1 MDTRAAAAIERA
13 GEGARA
19 TRAKSRT
26 VVPTRTWCLY
36 LHGHFLRSRLRARL
50 DTRSNSPYLREI
62 LMRPNH
68 GIVLLVS
75 LVLPLHADHVKPAAT
90 KTLPVTT
97 SSAKARD
104 LYEKAMSDYENLYL
118 ERANLGRRAATQ
130 ADPNFALAQA
140 WIAFNS
146 RTPAEASAAREKAK
160 ALTSKV
166 TPGERLMIQ
175 WITDVQENNFIAG
188 IAAMNDMLAMYP
200 KDKRLLYLAGNW
212 LMVENGNQQAQKM
225 FERALVIDKKYPAA
239 LNDLAYCYARDR
251 EFAKAFGAMERY
263 IAVLPTQPNPQDSYA
278 EILRMA
284 GNFDPALEH
293 YRAALK
299 IDPDFVSSQLGLG
312 DTYALMGDQ
321 ARARAEYDKA
331 IQGAHTE
338 ADRLDYRLQKAMT
351 WVRENNFAE
360 ADRAF
365 ADVAEKAHAQGF
377 ELEPAQA
384 HRMMSVYQ
392 TDDASA
398 LKHLEAA
405 EDALSHRASIAQS
418 DREEERARILRCR
431 AVRAAHAGDQE
442 LAGKT
447 LQQLETM
454 ANDSRSLVIQSAYH
468 GAAGALLM
476 GKQKFADAIPHL
488 EEDTDD
494 PYSMELLSRAYSETG
509 ASDKRH
515 EIEAKLRSTNVPTLE
530 QALVVPGARA
540 RRPESP

>member
-1 MDTRAAAAIERA
+1 
-13 GEGARA
+13 
-19 TRAKSRT
+19 
-26 VVPTRTWCLY
+26 
-36 LHGHFLRSRLRARL
+36 
-50 DTRSNSPYLREI
+50 
-62 LMRPNH
+62 MRPNH
-68 GIVLLVS
+68 GITLLVC
-75 LVLPLHADHVKPAAT
+75 LWFVLPLQANQVKLAAT

-118 ERANLGRRAATQ
+118 ERANLGWRAAAE

-146 RTPAEASAAREKAK
+146 RDPAEASAARDKAK

-175 WITDVQENNFIAG
+175 WITNVQENNFIAG

-212 LMVENGNQQAQKM
+212 LTLENGYEQAQKM
-225 FERALVIDKKYPAA
+225 LERALAIDKNYPAA
-239 LNDLAYCYARDR
+239 LNDLAYCDARNR
-251 EFAKAFGAMERY
+251 EFDKAFGAMERY
-263 IAVLPTQPNPQDSYA
+263 VAVLPGQPNPQDSYA

-284 GNFDPALEH
+284 GNFDAALEH

-312 DTYALMGDQ
+312 DTYALKGDQ

-331 IQGAHTE
+331 IQGAKNE
-338 ADRLDYRLQKAMT
+338 ADRLDYDLQKAMT

-360 ADRAF
+360 ADKAF
-365 ADVAEKAHAQGF
+365 AAVAETAHSKGLD
-377 ELEPAQA
+377 LETAHA

-398 LKHLEAA
+398 LKHLKAA
-405 EDALSHRASIAQS
+405 EDALSQQASITQS
-418 DREEERARILRCR
+418 DREEERARILRYR
-431 AVRAAHAGDQE
+431 AVRAAHAGSPE
-442 LAGKT
+442 LAEKT
-447 LQQLETM
+447 LQQLESM
-454 ANDSRSLVIQSAYH
+454 ANNSRSTVIQNSYH

-476 GKQKFADAIPHL
+476 GKQKFAEAIPHL
-488 EEDTDD
+488 EEDADD
-494 PYSMELLSRAYSETG
+494 PYSIELLSRAYAETG
-509 ASDKRH
+509 ARDKRH
-515 EIEAKLRSTNVPTLE
+515 EVEVKLRSTNVPTLE
-530 QALVVPGARA
+530 QALVVPAARS
-540 RRPESP
+540 RRPENP